1 MGVALLIENKG
12 MKKYLFSLLIL
23 LSFTGAEASQEL
35 TLYFIPSPVGMDWTS
50 PSSLARSALM
60 NKISFKPRFMGHVFV
75 ELKCANE
82 HELTGMVGKNFD
94 YLNQLLVNQRG
105 LGILF
110 HSFDGQLENK
120 EDIEKELSEYYKTGH
135 ANFLKVI
142 LNENQCERALTY
154 LKEYRKQN
162 VGRHYGLANRPRHGE
177 GAGCSA
183 FGASFLDVLNLID
196 EDMRQSWS
204 QTVNIPLEYA
214 GPPLKEEGVNL
225 LSVMLNAG
233 SWAKENEKHQ
243 KLTFWDP
250 DRMHQWITKKAA
262 TNSQNYTV
270 IKNQNSVG
278 IVIDKSHVPAPEEP
292 IWLQKV
298 GADGK
303 TVVKE

>member
-1 MGVALLIENKG
+1 
-12 MKKYLFSLLIL
+12 MKKYLLSLFIL
-23 LSFTGAEASQEL
+23 LTFSAAEASQEL

-60 NKISFKPRFMGHVFV
+60 NRISLKPRFMGHVFV
-75 ELKCANE
+75 ELKCGTE

-120 EDIEKELSEYYKTGH
+120 KDIEQELTGYYKTGH
-135 ANFLKVI
+135 VNFLKVM
-142 LNENQCERALTY
+142 LNENQCKRALTY
-154 LKEYRKQN
+154 LKEYRNQD
-162 VGRHYGLANRPRHGE
+162 VGRYYGLANRPRHGE

-196 EDMRQSWS
+196 EDMRASWS

-225 LSVMLNAG
+225 LAVMINAG
-233 SWAKENEKHQ
+233 SWARENEKHQ

-250 DRMHQWITKKAA
+250 DRMHQWVQKKAGA
-262 TNSQNYTV
+262 KNQSYTV
-270 IKNQNSVG
+270 TKNQNSVG

-292 IWLQKV
+292 IWLQKIDV
-298 GADGK
+298 DG
-303 TVVKE
+303 TVVKDRK